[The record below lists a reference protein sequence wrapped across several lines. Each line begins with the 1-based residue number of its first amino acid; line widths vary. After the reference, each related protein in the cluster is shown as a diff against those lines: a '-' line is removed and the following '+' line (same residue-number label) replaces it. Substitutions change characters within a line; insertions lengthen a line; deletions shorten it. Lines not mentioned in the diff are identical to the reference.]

1 MSGFMA
7 ALLKGAK
14 VAGKVLKVGN
24 EIYSFRR
31 PDIVSKT
38 PYVPPFAQRR

>member
-1 MSGFMA
+1 MSGFVA

-14 VAGKVLKVGN
+14 IAGKVLKVGN

-31 PDIVSKT
+31 PDVTPKT